1 MPVCG
6 WVCVVLYD
14 ATTMTFENTS
24 SWLLY
29 AKEVWF
35 TFGRCMKF
43 FCDGR
48 SVVNKSRSAYSPVG
62 NTFEK
67 FNGLRVCSLAKAVV
81 CWSQTCQWNVAL
93 HWAMWEMDVRRTH
106 FTVWDCAL
114 FWSNT
119 IQRRKRWNPT
129 NFVFLKLPLLIDC
142 EYREITC
149 SECGVKIAFVFA

>member
-93 HWAMWEMDVRRTH
+93 QWAMREVDVRCTH
-106 FTVWDCAL
+106 FTECDHGIGAGQTQ
-114 FWSNT
+114 FSDE
-119 IQRRKRWNPT
+119 KRWNPT
-129 NFVFLKLPLLIDC
+129 SFAFLERPLLPIEQSSQC
-142 EYREITC
+142 V
-149 SECGVKIAFVFA
+149 VKNACVFA